1 MITALPT
8 ALFSL
13 VSFSYKDAKERCKRK
28 MHKKKN
34 MREKGAPHGFGWL
47 HVAWFLPSL
56 VSLNYLMAAF
66 SVNSLGLF
74 NTLLNDRFWT

>member
-13 VSFSYKDAKERCKRK
+13 VSFSYKDAKERCI
-28 MHKKKN
+28 KKHKN

-66 SVNSLGLF
+66 SANSLGLF